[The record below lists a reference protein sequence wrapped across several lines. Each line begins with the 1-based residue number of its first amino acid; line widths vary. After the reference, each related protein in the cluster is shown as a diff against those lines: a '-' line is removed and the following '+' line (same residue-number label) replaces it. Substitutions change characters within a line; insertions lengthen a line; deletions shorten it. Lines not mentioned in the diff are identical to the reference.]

1 MNFVRPLAEAAQIE
15 IPNPL
20 VMVQQLTHDV
30 KKLTEVYAAILG
42 SPGNKM
48 PGAEAKTFTALE
60 EMCDCSSEPT
70 EPNNNPREAYRQKR
84 RNICTFDDYLTFMGF
99 SATTGLGPEG
109 PNTPIQLTGKF
120 LEDRRKLEVYE
131 GTGWEARIPKK
142 EKIIEAALAEKKK
155 KEEEAKNNAQGGQQE
170 SLANIKSEK
179 EQKKAEEEKKKKKRT
194 KTTIDVRKLLSA
206 IAEREFSRI
215 IYM

>member
-1 MNFVRPLAEAAQIE
+1 MPR
-15 IPNPL
+15 
-20 VMVQQLTHDV
+20 
-30 KKLTEVYAAILG
+30 EVYAAILG

-48 PGAEAKTFTALE
+48 PGTEAKTFAALE
-60 EMCDCSSEPT
+60 ELCDCSSEPT

-109 PNTPIQLTGKF
+109 PNTPIKLTGKF

-131 GTGWEARIPKK
+131 GTGWEARVPQK
-142 EKIIEAALAEKKK
+142 EKIIAAALAEAEKKK
-155 KEEEAKNNAQGGQQE
+155 KEEEEQKT
-170 SLANIKSEK
+170 LANVKSEEELK
-179 EQKKAEEEKKKKKRT
+179 AEEEKKKAEEAKKAEEEKKKKKKRT

-215 IYM
+215 IYK